1 MALLAPPRFAVSV
14 DDPAL
19 GYALLAPVVSKN
31 TSNGEMPEAR
41 TALARSVSPP
51 LVALHEGPAPV
62 VEDTL
67 TVADWLALPP
77 APVQVSV

>member
-1 MALLAPPRFAVSV
+1 
-14 DDPAL
+14 
-19 GYALLAPVVSKN
+19 VSKN
-31 TSNGEMPEAR
+31 TSNGETPEAR

-51 LVALHEGPAPV
+51 LVALHEGPATV